1 MAKKK
6 KQPEQ
11 EVAPAEPPP
20 SAEELGLEN
29 FQAPP
34 VDEGLSLDKLS
45 SAFAEMLGGGDD
57 PYSAPEEPAE
67 AVPDPAADVAKVLA
81 AEPTEE
87 DRDAACEISP
97 VTILEAMLFVGD
109 PENAPIEPQWV
120 ASLMRG
126 VRPAEIESAAREL
139 NDRYRAENRPY
150 EIVSEGKGYRLA
162 LRADFRALRD
172 KVYGRDRAV
181 KLTEAAVEVLA
192 VVAYHGS
199 LTAEEVNKYRGKP
212 SGALLKQLLRR
223 QLLRLERPEG
233 TAKKNARFSPT
244 RRFLDLFGLSGL
256 EDLPRVQDVE
266 RR

>member
-6 KQPEQ
+6 KSPQPETPQ
-11 EVAPAEPPP
+11 ADLQA
-20 SAEELGLEN
+20 SAEELGLEK

-34 VDEGLSLDKLS
+34 ADEGLSLDKLS

-57 PYSAPEEPAE
+57 PYAAPEESAE
-67 AVPDPAADVAKVLA
+67 DVTDPAADVAKVLA
-81 AEPTEE
+81 VEPTEE

-120 ASLMRG
+120 AGLMRG
-126 VRPAEIESAAREL
+126 VRPAEIEAAAREL
-139 NDRYRAENRPY
+139 NDRYRAEDRPY
-150 EIVSEGKGYRLA
+150 EIVSQGKGYRLA
-162 LRADFRALRD
+162 LRPEFRALRD
-172 KVYGRDRAV
+172 KVFGRDRAV
-181 KLTEAAVEVLA
+181 KLSEAAVEVLA

-199 LTAEEVNKYRGKP
+199 LTADEVNKYRGKP

-223 QLLRLERPEG
+223 QLLRMERPEG
-233 TAKKNARFSPT
+233 ATKKQTRFAPT
-244 RRFLDLFGLSGL
+244 RRFLDLFGLAGL